1 VTGGFH
7 SGDVMGWVLI
17 IILGLIIIGIVYVLI
32 LKAVHHFNN
41 HLTKKQ
47 TTLKLKTMTPQE
59 ILADIRQKIE
69 RQKKYII
76 EQKNNAGSI
85 AGVGGA
91 DAFVDEDKRLL
102 ILENEE
108 NVIKKVLQDKG
119 FLDKENFNN

>member
-1 VTGGFH
+1 
-7 SGDVMGWVLI
+7 
-17 IILGLIIIGIVYVLI
+17 
-32 LKAVHHFNN
+32 
-41 HLTKKQ
+41 
-47 TTLKLKTMTPQE
+47 MTPQE

-91 DAFVDEDKRLL
+91 AAFVDEDKRLL
-102 ILENEE
+102 MLENEE

-119 FLDKENFNN
+119 FLDKENIDIKGS